1 MQTILKKC
9 ESIVTNMAS
18 EGRASL
24 AIVLALALL
33 LPVQAEARNLY
44 RYINEQGVTVIDF
57 RVPAEFA
64 KKGYEVLNEQGEV
77 IDVIPRE
84 LSEDERSDSDST
96 RAMEAQAKADRER
109 LQKWDESLLR
119 RYSTTEDI
127 EAARD
132 RSLRDLKIRVSI
144 LKSNRRSLRQRVEN
158 SQARVAEAERSGRK
172 PSEADLSAIA
182 DLKDEISSTERAI
195 EERQVEIE
203 KVNAE
208 YQLDIERFELLEE
221 VVQLRRTLEAPSR

>member
-24 AIVLALALL
+24 AIFLALALL